1 MSAHAEL
8 LWSRRWVSAFLLA
21 GLTFAAGLTFRH
33 LRWPRALTWMGLIS
47 YSLYLLHPLV
57 IEVYHHFYPSRQ
69 HAFPVQVLIA
79 AGLVAIMIAV
89 SSVTYLAVERPAQ
102 GLGRRVG
109 RWLDARFGPD
119 RIPATVPAR
128 QPAMAGRG
136 HPAAE

>member
-1 MSAHAEL
+1 
-8 LWSRRWVSAFLLA
+8 
-21 GLTFAAGLTFRH
+21 
-33 LRWPRALTWMGLIS
+33 

-69 HAFPVQVLIA
+69 HVFGVQVLIA
-79 AGLVAIMIAV
+79 VGLVVVMIAV

-109 RWLDARFGPD
+109 RRLDTRFGPD
-119 RIPATVPAR
+119 RIPATEPAR

-136 HPAAE
+136 HPAAQQTPPVPQTGATD